1 MRRKIIINNDHEHSI
16 DIYDYFVHTDDDPK
30 YFQYSFLEDD
40 TWKKNYNA
48 SLYFV
53 SKNIQTIDIIG
64 YNNELLES
72 FTLTKGALMS
82 IRDQLILPS
91 QNTFVVKIE
100 CFEIEKT

>member
-1 MRRKIIINNDHEHSI
+1 
-16 DIYDYFVHTDDDPK
+16 
-30 YFQYSFLEDD
+30 LEDN

-82 IRDQLILPS
+82 IRD
-91 QNTFVVKIE
+91 
-100 CFEIEKT
+100 